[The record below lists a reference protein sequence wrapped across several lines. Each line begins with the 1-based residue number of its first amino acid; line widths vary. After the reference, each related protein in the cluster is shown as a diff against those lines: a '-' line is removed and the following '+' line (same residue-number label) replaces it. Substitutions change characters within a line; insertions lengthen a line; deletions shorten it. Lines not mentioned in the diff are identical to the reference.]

1 MQIQFL
7 HIKNFKSIR
16 ELKITDIENSL
27 ILVGKNNTGK
37 TVVLD
42 AIRAVTGHYTVLE
55 TDFNEKKQNIEIAM
69 VLEITEEDLHQFHS
83 HGVVSAYKRYDS
95 WKRDFCEKL
104 PSFLEGSLSFVCS
117 INQNGKIRY
126 EDGFHKNNH
135 CIPEVLPKLHF
146 IDTTRNATS
155 FQEDLLMFQQSEE
168 LIKLRANTCMF
179 DGAKTCNHCFSC
191 IGLINKKKPKEL
203 QLQETARLLEYKM
216 YQLNLSAL
224 SQKVNENYRKNGG
237 VEEILYT
244 LSCNMDK
251 MFSVEVHAWHE
262 ELKRLSPVEHLGN
275 GMKSIYMLSLLET
288 YIEDEKRIPS
298 IIIVEYPELFLHP
311 SLQKTASK
319 ILYRL
324 SKKNQVIFTTHS
336 PNMVANFTR
345 GQICQ
350 MVLDEDGYSAARQN
364 ADIDDILNDLGYSAN
379 DFLNVDF
386 VFIVEGKQDKSR
398 FPLLLEKYYSEVY
411 DKNGDLS
418 RISIIATNSCTN
430 IKTYANLKYM
440 NQLYLRE
447 QFLMIRDGDGK
458 NPEELAG
465 QLCRYYSE
473 RNQQDADKLPRVRR
487 QNVLILKYYSFE
499 NYFLNPKIMAQLG
512 IVKSEE
518 DFWEILFAKWEQ
530 YLYRLSSGQHL
541 TEVLGKQIS
550 SISELKEYFEEFKI
564 YMRGHNLYD
573 IFYGRFREQETELL
587 RRYLEI
593 APREDFKDILHAIDA
608 FVYFDSRKK
617 TDGQENM

>member
-1 MQIQFL
+1 MQIKSL

-16 ELKITDIENSL
+16 ELEIRDIENSL

-42 AIRAVTGHYTVLE
+42 AIRAVTGNYIVRE
-55 TDFNEKKQNIEIAM
+55 TDFNEKKQNIEISM
-69 VLEITEEDLHQFHS
+69 ILEITEEDLQQFHAYGS
-83 HGVVSAYKRYDS
+83 VSSYKRYES
-95 WKRDFCEKL
+95 WKCDFCEKL
-104 PSFLEGSLSFVCS
+104 PSFLAGKLSFLCS
-117 INQNGKIRY
+117 INRNGKIRY
-126 EDGFHKNNH
+126 EDGWHKNNRY
-135 CIPEVLPKLHF
+135 IPEILPKLHF
-146 IDTTRNATS
+146 IDTTRNVAS
-155 FQEDLLMFQQSEE
+155 LQEDLLMFQKSEE
-168 LIKLRANTCMF
+168 LVQLRSNTCMF
-179 DGAKTCNHCFSC
+179 DTAKTCNHCFSC
-191 IGLINKKKPKEL
+191 IGLINQKQPENL
-203 QLQETARLLEYKM
+203 QLHETARLLEYKM
-216 YQLNLSAL
+216 YQLNLNEL

-251 MFSVEVHAWHE
+251 MFSVDVNAWHE
-262 ELKRLSPVEHLGN
+262 ELKRLSSVEHLGN

-336 PNMVANFTR
+336 PNMVANFTK

-350 MVLDEDGYSAARQN
+350 MVLDEDGYSAVRQN

-386 VFIVEGKQDKSR
+386 VFIVEGKQDKTR

-411 DKNGDLS
+411 DKKGELS
-418 RISIIATNSCTN
+418 RISIITTNSCTN

-458 NPEELAG
+458 NPEELAN
-465 QLCRYYSE
+465 QLCRYYGE
-473 RNQQDADKLPRVRR
+473 RNQQDIDKLPRVRR

-499 NYFLNPKIMAQLG
+499 NYFLNPKVMAQLG
-512 IVKSEE
+512 VVESEE
-518 DFWEILFAKWEQ
+518 VFWEILFSKWEQ
-530 YLYRLSSGQHL
+530 YLYRISSGRHL
-541 TEVLGKQIS
+541 IEVLGQEIR
-550 SISELKEYFEEFKI
+550 SISDLKEHFEEFKI

-587 RRYLEI
+587 RRYLEL
-593 APREDFKDILHAIDA
+593 APREDFKDILDAIDS
-608 FVYFDSRKK
+608 FVYFDSRRKRS
-617 TDGQENM
+617 D